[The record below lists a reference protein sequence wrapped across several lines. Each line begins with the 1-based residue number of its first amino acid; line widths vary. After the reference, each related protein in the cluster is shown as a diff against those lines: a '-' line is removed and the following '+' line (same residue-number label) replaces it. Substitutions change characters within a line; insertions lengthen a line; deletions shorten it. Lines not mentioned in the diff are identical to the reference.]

1 MPLPQSAPS
10 TNVGESERFV
20 GDVEGVEDAGVPS
33 SLLRSCRRPV
43 KASAT
48 SRAIADH
55 AKVGTTS
62 TLFLG
67 QGPSANDMDQTPTPA
82 HPPSRTRPAL
92 SLSSLWFSR
101 SCQNWGIGLSPD
113 RPDGL
118 FVWRLLPLWPD
129 AACLLSCWE
138 EAEMEGDALQMPVC
152 DRALVDS
159 SSPHPPN
166 QTNEIGSWP

>member
-10 TNVGESERFV
+10 TNGGESERVV

-33 SLLRSCRRPV
+33 SLLSSCRRPV

-92 SLSSLWFSR
+92 SLSSLWFSQ
-101 SCQNWGIGLSPD
+101 SCQDWGIGLSPD

-138 EAEMEGDALQMPVC
+138 EAEMEGAPCVADARL
-152 DRALVDS
+152 
-159 SSPHPPN
+159 
-166 QTNEIGSWP
+166 

>member
-1 MPLPQSAPS
+1 M
-10 TNVGESERFV
+10 

-67 QGPSANDMDQTPTPA
+67 QRPSANDMDQTPTPA
-82 HPPSRTRPAL
+82 HPPSLTRPAL
-92 SLSSLWFSR
+92 SVSSLWFSR
-101 SCQNWGIGLSPD
+101 SFQDWAAGSAQTVLM
-113 RPDGL
+113 
-118 FVWRLLPLWPD
+118 
-129 AACLLSCWE
+129 ACLS
-138 EAEMEGDALQMPVC
+138 GDPFPSDPTLPVC
-152 DRALVDS
+152 
-159 SSPHPPN
+159 
-166 QTNEIGSWP
+166 

>member
-1 MPLPQSAPS
+1 MVKDAPAQSAPS
-10 TNVGESERFV
+10 TNVQELEGGVLGVV

-67 QGPSANDMDQTPTPA
+67 QRSSANDTDQTPTPA
-82 HPPSRTRPAL
+82 HPPSLTRPAL
-92 SLSSLWFSR
+92 SLPSLWFCR
-101 SCQNWGIGLSPD
+101 SCQDWGIGLSPD
-113 RPDGL
+113 RADGL

-129 AACLLSCWE
+129 AACLLSC
-138 EAEMEGDALQMPVC
+138 
-152 DRALVDS
+152 
-159 SSPHPPN
+159 
-166 QTNEIGSWP
+166 